1 MALTTLGLL
10 TALSPAHG
18 AAPSPSLLHQRGGV
32 NHGLHSSVAITNNK
46 YSGQAVETVA
56 QLQQVLDSHPNTIV
70 YVSGSSFTIDK
81 ADPQPIRLHSD
92 RSLVMDAATTILAD
106 GVVMPPTDPTPPQN
120 VSGYGGVVVLSGENI
135 AISGGNIEQTAL
147 DLVCKYGP
155 DRDTVSLLPPRPYRC
170 PAESAR
176 AHASPG

>member
-1 MALTTLGLL
+1 MSSSATAKTNASATEEDL
-10 TALSPAHG
+10 TAILDKMSDTKGLSNL
-18 AAPSPSLLHQRGGV
+18 SDSTEDWTDV
-32 NHGLHSSVAITNNK
+32 KHSERK
-46 YSGQAVETVA
+46 
-56 QLQQVLDSHPNTIV
+56 
-70 YVSGSSFTIDK
+70 K
-81 ADPQPIRLHSD
+81 RD
-92 RSLVMDAATTILAD
+92 RILAD